1 MSSLFLYEASTPC
14 PRAKGARASNDS
26 GNGSDP
32 MGSLWD
38 ENLGNY
44 DDTRNIEFTTEIKAP
59 VLGAK
64 PKRRTRTT
72 TSFSIHSDY
81 DEKEPQTTVHS
92 RTGNKPAGLA
102 GIAPANRKTS
112 LLAQPAQR
120 FRSRPRV
127 SFVPSPLKHC
137 QQRDEAEPEK
147 RSMRSDVQKNN
158 ELLKRISAASDEVL
172 VKHVLKDARRTTAF
186 LLPEETTAASVFMG
200 IFSPVKCDI
209 ENYISKVSDLSTSEP
224 QITKKRQAK
233 PSIVTSSGR
242 VPLKPSSNITQESCD
257 RPDIPGKN
265 GGKENIPPGMNLAG
279 VKGKNLRQMDKPLND
294 ELGCSNL
301 IFSKPLAKRKVNQP
315 VKVDSQTILKASVST
330 SVDERRKLSIRTK
343 KPATRS
349 YTSSSALNSKTSSLA
364 AGSTSR
370 NNLKHLRHE
379 YPLASANITN
389 PAMYNDNWL
398 SHQEII
404 LAQLINGVL
413 NHPTGEVSDP
423 AILQNELL
431 QLYQGAYFTNLY
443 KRLHASLV
451 YGVLSIPI
459 DVLKERR
466 LRQDLGMK
474 RKFIDIWIQTYD
486 PNALRA
492 ALEAVTGRI
501 IPIAKENASSIHKSA
516 NGASPQEKA
525 LTKKLARFLDAFL
538 IQNQDMDRSNSE
550 HGTDDDEVLAGTY
563 RRTLL
568 RSMMM
573 VILLDKARAS
583 PKTSLSRCLFLAS
596 SPYKSSSAVLQALT
610 RFLLPSCGNVGKALT
625 QLDCQL
631 TYEQHPLEEYEFEIS
646 NLAVDLRDGVRL
658 TRLVEL
664 LLYPSSRAAPIS
676 VCRRPLSRHIKFPCL
691 SRTVKMFNA
700 KVALEALATTEE
712 GQQLVTDIRAADIVD
727 GHREKTIALLWGL
740 VSNWGLSE
748 LVDIDGLKKEIV
760 RLGQRS
766 DVEYRNDTLSADEFV
781 ENNEAM
787 RLLKQ
792 WAFLVAQLR
801 GLRPNNLTTDM
812 TNGKVYECILDEYEG
827 YIYSQSTSTEGRAS
841 LRDRLQALG
850 CSEQFIKI
858 VSPSLEA
865 HILNTP
871 STAGALA
878 FLCSCLL
885 PIAKRAR
892 AATVIQ
898 NAWRRVLDHRETEK
912 RAMARDIARQCAAV
926 VQTRDRILWAKSV
939 IVHWWRLS
947 RAKRRR
953 RRIIAAS
960 TTSTTTKRQSR
971 IPGRTSTKIPLR
983 CV

>member
-14 PRAKGARASNDS
+14 PRAKGARASNDT

-32 MGSLWD
+32 MRSLWD

-44 DDTRNIEFTTEIKAP
+44 DDTRNIDFTTEIKIP
-59 VLGAK
+59 ILGAK

-81 DEKEPQTTVHS
+81 DEKPQATVHS
-92 RTGNKPAGLA
+92 KTGNKAA

-120 FRSRPRV
+120 FRSRPGV

-137 QQRDEAEPEK
+137 QQRDEAEPEE
-147 RSMRSDVQKNN
+147 RSTRPDVQKNN

-172 VKHVLKDARRTTAF
+172 AKHVLKDARRITASLPPDDTTV
-186 LLPEETTAASVFMG
+186 ASVFMG
-200 IFSPVKCDI
+200 IFSPLKCDV
-209 ENYISKVSDLSTSEP
+209 ENYKVSDASTSKP
-224 QITKKRQAK
+224 QIAKKRQAK

-257 RPDIPGKN
+257 RADIPGKN
-265 GGKENIPPGMNLAG
+265 GGKENIPPGMNFAS
-279 VKGKNLRQMDKPLND
+279 VKEKNFRQMEKPMNNKLS
-294 ELGCSNL
+294 CSNL
-301 IFSKPLAKRKVNQP
+301 ISSKPLATRKVNQP
-315 VKVDSQTILKASVST
+315 MKVDSQTIPKASVST
-330 SVDERRKLSIRTK
+330 AVDERRTLGIRTK
-343 KPATRS
+343 NPATRS
-349 YTSSSALNSKTSSLA
+349 CTSASALNSMTSSLA
-364 AGSTSR
+364 AGSTNR
-370 NNLKHLRHE
+370 NSLKHLRHE
-379 YPLASANITN
+379 YPLASASITN

-398 SHQEII
+398 SHQEVI
-404 LAQLINGVL
+404 LTQLINGVF
-413 NHPTGEVSDP
+413 NHPTGGVSDP
-423 AILQNELL
+423 AILRNELL

-451 YGVLSIPI
+451 YGALSIPM

-474 RKFIDIWIQTYD
+474 RRFIDIWVETYD

-501 IPIAKENASSIHKSA
+501 IPLAKANASSLHQSA
-516 NGASPQEKA
+516 NGASPYEKVQ
-525 LTKKLARFLDAFL
+525 TKRLARFIDAFL
-538 IQNQDMDRSNSE
+538 IQNRDMDQSNNE
-550 HGTDDDEVLAGTY
+550 HNTDNDEALAGIY

-568 RSMMM
+568 RSMMI
-573 VILLDKARAS
+573 VILLDKARTS
-583 PKTSLSRCLFLAS
+583 TKISLSPCLFLAS
-596 SPYKSSSAVLQALT
+596 SPYKTSFAVLQALT
-610 RFLLPSCGNVGKALT
+610 RFLLPSCGNVGKAFA

-631 TYEQHPLEEYEFEIS
+631 AYEQHPLEEYDFEIS
-646 NLAVDLRDGVRL
+646 NLAVDMRDGVRL

-676 VCRRPLSRHIKFPCL
+676 VCRWPLSQYLKYPCL
-691 SRTVKMFNA
+691 SRAVKMSNA
-700 KVALEALATTEE
+700 KVALEALSSTEE
-712 GQQLVTDIRAADIVD
+712 GKQLVTHIRAADIVD

-748 LVDIDGLKKEIV
+748 LVDIDDLKKEIA
-760 RLGQRS
+760 RLERGS
-766 DVEYRNDTLSADEFV
+766 DVEYKTDIPSADEFI
-781 ENNEAM
+781 ENNGPIG
-787 RLLKQ
+787 LLRQ
-792 WAFLVAQLR
+792 WAFLIAQLR
-801 GLRPNNLTTDM
+801 GLCPNNLATDM
-812 TNGKVYECILDEYEG
+812 ANGKIYECILDEYEG
-827 YIYSQSTSTEGRAS
+827 YICSQGTFTEGRAS
-841 LRDRLQALG
+841 LRDRLRALG

-858 VSPSLEA
+858 VSPGLEA

-871 STAGALA
+871 STTGALA

-898 NAWRRVLDHRETEK
+898 NAWRRVLDHREAEK

-947 RAKRRR
+947 RARRR
-953 RRIIAAS
+953 RRRVAVAS
-960 TTSTTTKRQSR
+960 TTSTTMKRQSK

-983 CV
+983 CVK